1 MTVLIGRGKGMRLE
15 EAKLEIERK
24 LKEMV
29 DRDAKIPNAYLLVHS
44 DRHAIHWSLAHGG
57 SDDMPANAE
66 QPYHTASIAKTFTAM
81 IIAKLVEGGKL
92 LYEDRLD
99 KYLQDE
105 LMSDLHIYKG
115 KDYSREITIQH
126 LIGNTSGLGDF
137 YEEKPKVGKPF
148 LDIMLDEPS
157 RYWSAKETIEWTKQQ
172 ISPRFKPGEK
182 VHYTNT
188 GFNLLGL
195 VIEEV
200 TSKPYHQVLHEM
212 IFQPQRMNHTY
223 LSQYSE
229 PAEQNPYPVAKLNLK
244 NREINVEDYRSFSSI
259 YAGGQTVSTSE
270 DLLKFMKALAAG
282 SVVHKDTLERMKQW
296 QKMWIGVDYGSGL
309 MRVRMLPIIQKYNVW
324 GHLGSIGS
332 FMLYNPGMDI
342 YIIGNFNKS
351 GHLTK
356 TVRFLFNTLRT
367 LSKAIS

>member
-1 MTVLIGRGKGMRLE
+1 MGVGLE
-15 EAKLEIERK
+15 QVKLEIEQK
-24 LKEMV
+24 LKGMV
-29 DRDAKIPNAYLLVHS
+29 IGDQAIPNAFLLIHS
-44 DRHAIHWSLAHGG
+44 DQHGIHWNMAQGRREG
-57 SDDMPANAE
+57 AAVNPE

-81 IIAKLVEGGKL
+81 MIAKLVEEGKL
-92 LYEDRLD
+92 SYQDRLE
-99 KYLQDE
+99 KYLADD
-105 LMSDLHIYKG
+105 LMKDLHNYRG
-115 KDYSREITIQH
+115 NDYSHDITIQQ
-126 LIGNTSGLGDF
+126 LISNTSGLGDF
-137 YEEKPKVGKPF
+137 YEEKPKQGKPF

-172 ISPRFKPGEK
+172 IPPRFKPGEK

-195 VIEEV
+195 VMEEV
-200 TSKPYHQVLHEM
+200 TSKPYHELLHEM
-212 IFQPQRMNHTY
+212 IFQPLGMNTSY

-229 PAEQNPYPVAKLNLK
+229 PAVPSPIPVARLNLK
-244 NREINVEDYRSFSSI
+244 NREVNVEDYHSFSSI

-270 DLLKFMKALAAG
+270 DLLKFMKALTEG
-282 SVVHKDTLERMKQW
+282 QVVQKDTLEKMKQW
-296 QKMWIGVDYGSGL
+296 QKMWIGVDYGYGL

-367 LSKAIS
+367 ISKRI